1 MCTLLSVRPLFLN
14 GFTHFVLT
22 PCEKTC
28 GCDPKA
34 SRYSKTVVLK
44 YTNTTRLTASAIPR
58 TNGKKKVFEFLYKH
72 SSTAITNSQ
81 RVKVVPAP
89 YGVRQP
95 VASYRPLAR
104 TTNAILLQTRLS
116 LPMLACPT
124 YDTFTTVGGTQHDAN
139 GNECGPALPQRGIV
153 RDLPIRGVTAA
164 IVGRFARQPEWRRRQ
179 VQYIAARRL

>member
-1 MCTLLSVRPLFLN
+1 M
-14 GFTHFVLT
+14 
-22 PCEKTC
+22 
-28 GCDPKA
+28 
-34 SRYSKTVVLK
+34 
-44 YTNTTRLTASAIPR
+44 
-58 TNGKKKVFEFLYKH
+58 
-72 SSTAITNSQ
+72 
-81 RVKVVPAP
+81 PAP

-104 TTNAILLQTRLS
+104 TTRNLTATCKHGS
-116 LPMLACPT
+116 LPILACPT